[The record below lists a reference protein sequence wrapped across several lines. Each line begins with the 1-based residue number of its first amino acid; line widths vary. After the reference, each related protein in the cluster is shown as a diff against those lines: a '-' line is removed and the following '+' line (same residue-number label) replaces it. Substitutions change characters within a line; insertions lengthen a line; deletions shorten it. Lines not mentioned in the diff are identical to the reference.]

1 MINFIS
7 SWAEQVIIAVIIATI
22 IEMILPSGNS
32 KKYIKTV
39 IGIYIL
45 YTIISPVIT
54 GITGSNLKVDYSK
67 YEDYFTSTD
76 EYKSLENEFN
86 NVTANSIE
94 NTYKQEIKKQLKSD
108 IENMGFSISNVELD
122 IDLET
127 GKIKAISLSA
137 DKEEKSD
144 TNTAETNI
152 QINKVEIG
160 NGTSKN
166 KDNNLSRQEIEKI
179 KNFLQENYGTDFECI
194 KVNSI

>member
-1 MINFIS
+1 MINGIS

-22 IEMILPSGNS
+22 LEMILPNGNS

-54 GITGSNLKVDYSK
+54 LVTGSKLKVDYSK
-67 YEDYFTSTD
+67 YENYFTSTD

-94 NTYKQEIKKQLKSD
+94 NTYKQEIKKQLKND
-108 IENMGFSISNVELD
+108 IENMGFSISNIELD

-127 GKIKAISLSA
+127 GIIKEINLSV
-137 DKEEKSD
+137 DKEDKNN

-152 QINKVEIG
+152 KIDKVEIG
-160 NGTSKN
+160 NSTFKN
-166 KDNNLSRQEIEKI
+166 KDNNLSKQDIEKI
-179 KNFLQENYGTDFECI
+179 KNFLQENYGIEFESI

>member
-1 MINFIS
+1 MINSIS

-22 IEMILPSGNS
+22 LEMILPNGNS

-54 GITGSNLKVDYSK
+54 LVTGSKLKVDYSK
-67 YEDYFTSTD
+67 YEEYFTSTE

-94 NTYKQEIKKQLKSD
+94 STYRQEVKKQIKND
-108 IENMGFSISNVELD
+108 IENMEFSVDSVELD

-127 GKIKAISLSA
+127 GIIKEINLSV
-137 DKEEKSD
+137 DKENNED
-144 TNTAETNI
+144 TNMTETNI

-160 NGTSKN
+160 NSTFKN
-166 KDNNLSRQEIEKI
+166 EENTLSRQEIEKI
-179 KNFLQENYGTDFECI
+179 KNFLQENYGINYESI